1 MGKKI
6 GFPLLSLFLAFRSY
20 EMVKGL
26 LQVSSN
32 GLTVFQSVILAF
44 LIPAFLTGVFA
55 FPGFVFATSRL
66 LPDAYYQIRNPKLLK
81 RVYGLLGV
89 EFFKRMLLFAFWGKE
104 KYRKKYFD
112 GRQSGIMQLD
122 FQTRQSEFGHL
133 GAFILIAFVSF
144 LLLEKGHTLI
154 FLMISV
160 VNIIGNFYPILL
172 QRVHRIRIQR
182 ITNTISLQIP

>member
-26 LQVSSN
+26 LIDSST
-32 GLTVFQSVILAF
+32 GLTVFESAILAF
-44 LIPAFLTGVFA
+44 LLFVFLTGVFA
-55 FPGFVFATSRL
+55 FPGFVFAASRL
-66 LPDAYYQIRNPKLLK
+66 LPDAYFRIRNPKLLK
-81 RVYGLLGV
+81 RIYGLLGV
-89 EFFKRMLLFAFWGKE
+89 DVFKRMLLFAYWGKE

-112 GRQSGIMQLD
+112 GRQS
-122 FQTRQSEFGHL
+122 EFGHL
-133 GAFILIAFVSF
+133 GAFILISFVSF

-182 ITNTISLQIP
+182 ITGTITF